1 MVSMFSVFAGLL
13 LLQGVSAGQ
22 GGGTALRTDGF
33 VRALEFNYR
42 LRVCNAY
49 PIDTPL
55 EVFHGKERL
64 TGDDN
69 MPYKSCRD
77 FSTPLKSGD
86 KLEFKAGEAAAGTFS
101 VADLP
106 QNDAV
111 LMIVV
116 NRHDVVSTA
125 MSFAS
130 HVFANSEKAQV
141 AVLDAYKG
149 KTKSTPQIEEQDQPA
164 KKDKDGKPLPPPP
177 KHKEMLRYDSVVAV
191 DQGLYEVE
199 LAGDDDKQIKGK
211 ADLVALNKESY
222 VVLRTGVEAKSGQL
236 YPEDVIVFPQSDP
249 AKIPKSGAAH
259 AALFTP
265 LLVLAACL
273 SM

>member
-77 FSTPLKSGD
+77 FSTPLKSND

-101 VADLP
+101 FDELP
-106 QNDAV
+106 QNDAT
-111 LMIVV
+111 LLIIVS
-116 NRHDVVSTA
+116 RHDIVSTA
-125 MSFAS
+125 MSFIS
-130 HVFANSEKAQV
+130 HVFANSEKTQV
-141 AVLDAYKG
+141 AVLDTYKG
-149 KTKSTPQIEEQDQPA
+149 KAKSTPEIEEQDQPLQ
-164 KKDKDGKPLPPPP
+164 KDKDGKPLPPPP
-177 KHKEMLRYDSVVAV
+177 KHKEMLRYNSVVVV
-191 DQGLYEVE
+191 DQGLYQVE
-199 LAGDDDKQIKGK
+199 LTGDDDKQVKGK
-211 ADLVALNKESY
+211 TDLVALKKESY
-222 VVLRTGVEAKSGQL
+222 VVFRAGVESKSGKL

-249 AKIPKSGAAH
+249 AKILKSGASRAV
-259 AALFTP
+259 LFAP
-265 LLVLAACL
+265 LLLLAACFW
-273 SM
+273 M

>member
-1 MVSMFSVFAGLL
+1 MFSILVSVL
-13 LLQGVSAGQ
+13 LLQVASAGQ
-22 GGGTALRTDGF
+22 GGGASLRTDGF

-49 PIDTPL
+49 PLDTPL